1 MMHIRLPC
9 SRKPDIVSLPQ
20 FSRRGQRSSA
30 LSTLKAGISR
40 PLLTEIDGEYL
51 ETKEREDDMGR
62 RKRKEKGKK
71 NYNKVGITLHLEVVS
86 KTSFLDANTKKPRR

>member
-30 LSTLKAGISR
+30 LSTLKAGISG

-51 ETKEREDDMGR
+51 ETKERERMTWGDEKE
-62 RKRKEKGKK
+62 KRKEKRTTIKL
-71 NYNKVGITLHLEVVS
+71 V
-86 KTSFLDANTKKPRR
+86 